1 VACSP
6 RGNKD
11 IRLLLW
17 YEGDW
22 HPCFTSYSAP
32 EPGQVQGE
40 RMPNA
45 RWERMGGPIR
55 GLRLPFD
62 AWEALRGEG
71 ITTLGRLR
79 AMADQIHTL
88 PGIGPKTAQ
97 LIREELERVT
107 RSTKAPD

>member
-1 VACSP
+1 MQLK
-6 RGNKD
+6 GNKD
-11 IRLLLW
+11 TRLLLW

-22 HPCFTSYSAP
+22 HSCSTFYSAP
-32 EPGQVQGE
+32 ERGQVHGE

-45 RWERMGGPIR
+45 RWERIGGPIR

-62 AWEALRGEG
+62 AWEALRREG
-71 ITTLGRLR
+71 ITTLDRLR

-88 PGIGPKTAQ
+88 PGIGSKTAQ

-107 RSTKAPD
+107 RSPKTPD